1 MAVAGIEREAVRKRV
16 DLVIAQME
24 LDILAK
30 QLGLVT
36 RTRFINVLEVGLAST
51 DEKEIDNG
59 EVVRTKRRGAEV
71 EFQIPIYDFGEAR
84 VQLAEETY
92 MRAVNHLLQR
102 AINVR
107 AEARDG
113 YQSYR
118 GAWDVAKHYEKEIL
132 PLRKIVSDET
142 LLSYNAMIT
151 DLFALLTAAR
161 ARITANVQ
169 AIEALRDFWLAS
181 VDLQTAII
189 GGRSAEEASAAPRT
203 ATVRGGEAGGH

>member
-1 MAVAGIEREAVRKRV
+1 MAVAGIEKDAVRKRV

-51 DEKEIDNG
+51 DEKEIEEG
-59 EVVRTKRRGAEV
+59 EAVRTRRRGAEV

-84 VQLAEETY
+84 VRSAEETY
-92 MRAVNHLLQR
+92 MQAVNRLLHRAV
-102 AINVR
+102 NVR
-107 AEARDG
+107 AEAREA

-118 GAWDVAKHYEKEIL
+118 GTWDVAKHYEKEIL

-142 LLSYNAMIT
+142 LLNYNAMIT
-151 DLFALLTAAR
+151 DLFALLTDAR

-169 AIEALRDFWLAS
+169 AIEAQRDFWLS
-181 VDLQTAII
+181 TVDLQTAVI
-189 GGRSAEEASAAPRT
+189 GGRSAEEAPAAPRT
-203 ATVRGGEAGGH
+203 ATVSGGEAGGH